1 MTVEIKTDGSDNFR
15 GFKLRWTR
23 VESGHFESSS
33 SAPVSVSSTDSPIV
47 SGEITSPLYPN
58 LYPNSKVDTWTVE
71 VPEGKRVKLEWAGMD
86 IEETPGC
93 WFDFVEVHHFYFSTF
108 TQMVEPLMQGVN
120 NDGEVL
126 MEKTF
131 GR

>member
-93 WFDFVEVHHFYFSTF
+93 WFDFVEVHHFLLLNFHS
-108 TQMVEPLMQGVN
+108 
-120 NDGEVL
+120 DGGATDARGE
-126 MEKTF
+126 
-131 GR
+131 